1 MEVKMTTFELT
12 INDKVYEFK
21 AGIGFLRDANKR
33 VQQKIEGSDRVKDT
47 GLQFLVA
54 GLIDGEV
61 EDLIDALD
69 LMNKGFEPRLT
80 KKQIEEYIEDVEDID
95 KLFDDVLGFLKNANV
110 SKRITNNLLKAV
122 EEQKKKKR

>member
-1 MEVKMTTFELT
+1 MITFELT

-80 KKQIEEYIEDVEDID
+80 KKQIEEYIEEVEDID

>member
-1 MEVKMTTFELT
+1 MTTFELT

-80 KKQIEEYIEDVEDID
+80 KKQIEEYIEEVEDID

>member
-1 MEVKMTTFELT
+1 MTTFELT

>member
-1 MEVKMTTFELT
+1 MTTFELT

-80 KKQIEEYIEDVEDID
+80 KKQIKEYIEEVEDID

>member
-1 MEVKMTTFELT
+1 MTTFELT

-69 LMNKGFEPRLT
+69 LMNKGFEPSLT
-80 KKQIEEYIEDVEDID
+80 KKQIEEYIEEVEDID

>member
-1 MEVKMTTFELT
+1 MILELT

-21 AGIGFLRDANKR
+21 AGIGFLRDANKKI
-33 VQQKIEGSDRVKDT
+33 QQKIDGSDRVKNV

-54 GLIDGEV
+54 GIIDGEI

-69 LMNKGFEPRLT
+69 LMNKGCEPRLT
-80 KKQIEEYIEDVEDID
+80 RKQIEEYIEEVEDID

-110 SKRITNNLLKAV
+110 SKRITNSLLKRV
-122 EEQKKKKR
+122 EEAQKKQ

>member
-1 MEVKMTTFELT
+1 MVLELT

-80 KKQIEEYIEDVEDID
+80 KKQIEEYIEEVEDID

>member
-1 MEVKMTTFELT
+1 MTTFELT
-12 INDKVYEFK
+12 INGKVYEFK

-80 KKQIEEYIEDVEDID
+80 KKQIEEYIEEVEDID